1 MIITTASK
9 TDTGRVRP
17 HNEDYLWVNPEAG
30 AYIVA
35 DGLGGREAGELASRL
50 AAVTVG
56 QLMVEAVQAS
66 RWPPTITTI
75 RTIMTDAIETAN
87 ERLQSVAQIAHQQ
100 HHMATTLIAALVR
113 PPYVYI
119 CHAGDTRAYLAR
131 DNELLRLTED
141 DTLVARMV
149 AAGVL
154 SIDAMATH
162 PHSHIVTRVVG
173 QPDPVQP
180 SFQEVLLLPGD
191 WLLLCTD
198 GLWSMLEDSV
208 ILELLLQSQHNPAQA
223 VDSLVAA
230 ANAAGGT
237 DNVSVIALHSEAQ
250 RRE

>member
-1 MIITTASK
+1 
-9 TDTGRVRP
+9 
-17 HNEDYLWVNPEAG
+17 
-30 AYIVA
+30 
-35 DGLGGREAGELASRL
+35 
-50 AAVTVG
+50 
-56 QLMVEAVQAS
+56 
-66 RWPPTITTI
+66 
-75 RTIMTDAIETAN
+75 
-87 ERLQSVAQIAHQQ
+87 
-100 HHMATTLIAALVR
+100 
-113 PPYVYI
+113 
-119 CHAGDTRAYLAR
+119 
-131 DNELLRLTED
+131 
-141 DTLVARMV
+141 
-149 AAGVL
+149 
-154 SIDAMATH
+154 MATH